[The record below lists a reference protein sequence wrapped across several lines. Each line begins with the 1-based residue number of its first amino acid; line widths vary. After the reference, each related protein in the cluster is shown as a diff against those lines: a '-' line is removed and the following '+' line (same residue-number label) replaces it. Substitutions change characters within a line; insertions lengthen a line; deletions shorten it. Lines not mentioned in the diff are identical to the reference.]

1 MCNKCDNDKNDRC
14 RIAVTVEDDL
24 APCRFPKNLFDIEIR
39 SDGKTAA
46 EGKVK
51 GGDSE
56 VFELPC
62 GKTYSVTVT
71 GNRNSSPRAQT
82 RRVRCECGETSGV
95 TFIFTTFGSEC
106 EKRPK
111 PPEPPCREHPKPPCK
126 KRCAEEEAE

>member
-106 EKRPK
+106 EMRPK
-111 PPEPPCREHPKPPCK
+111 PPKPPCREHPKPPCK